1 MSKNEP
7 VKEGFY
13 SKIFVSTIVVIWV
26 SLVGGNWLGHYAVEK
41 GLLNKGKDKD
51 KQKSAEYRSMPNQK
65 PKPWVTVD
73 PKQVEAVEQLTG
85 QKNDIPANSPSS
97 SASPDA
103 SSTPSEIITSTP
115 IEQATPKASPT
126 PRTTPKVVAASPTPI
141 AMDTPSPTPNE
152 PPQPTPAAG
161 DQKYQLQFGS
171 FSSRENAQRMAD
183 ELTRVNQPATVE
195 EIDAGHGKVFRVRG
209 GAYSEEEARLQRD
222 KLREQNIDAYIVN
235 Q

>member
-7 VKEGFY
+7 TKDGFY

-26 SLVGGNWLGHYAVEK
+26 ALVGGNWLGHYAVEK
-41 GLLNKGKDKD
+41 GLLNKDKDKD

-85 QKNDIPANSPSS
+85 RKNDVPANSPSPE
-97 SASPDA
+97 ATT
-103 SSTPSEIITSTP
+103 TPREIVTSTP
-115 IEQATPKASPT
+115 IPQETSKPVATSPTPKASP
-126 PRTTPKVVAASPTPI
+126 KEVVASPTPI
-141 AMDTPSPTPNE
+141 AMNSPTPSPNE
-152 PPQPTPAAG
+152 PPQPTPAVG

-195 EIDAGHGKVFRVRG
+195 EIEAGQGKVYRVRG
-209 GAYSEEEARLQRD
+209 GVYSEEEARLQRD

-235 Q
+235 K